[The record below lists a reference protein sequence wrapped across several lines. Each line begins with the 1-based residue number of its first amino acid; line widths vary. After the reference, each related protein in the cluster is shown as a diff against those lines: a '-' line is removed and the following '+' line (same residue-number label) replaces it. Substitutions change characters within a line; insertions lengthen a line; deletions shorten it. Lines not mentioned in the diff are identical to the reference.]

1 MPDVLRRALMAP
13 RGPIPRLEVVD
24 EVPST
29 QTALVEA
36 VREAPDD
43 WPDMSV
49 IAANHQTAGRGRA
62 GRDWQT
68 PRGAITASIVLRPE
82 HIDVM
87 RWSWIPLLA
96 GLAAVR
102 AVRKVAKLPATG
114 LKWPNDVVIEVPGA
128 PDVPGWG
135 QWRKLGGVLV
145 EVVPD
150 PAGGRTPLG
159 AVVGVGVNV
168 AQTQDELPVE
178 WAGSL
183 ATVGAG
189 EVDPSVLLTSVLRS
203 MTRRHVLWGEHEGS
217 MHGSGLAALVR
228 DACVTIGQEITVDL
242 PSGEKLRGRAVGLD
256 MAGHLVV
263 RTETGEMRTILAGDV
278 RNVRGVESA

>member
-1 MPDVLRRALMAP
+1 MLRRALMAP

-24 EVPST
+24 EIPST
-29 QTALVEA
+29 QDALVAA
-36 VREAPDD
+36 VREDPDA

-49 IAANHQTAGRGRA
+49 IAANHQSKGRGRS
-62 GRDWQT
+62 GREWET

-102 AVRKVAKLPATG
+102 AVRKVAKLPQTG
-114 LKWPNDVVIEVPGA
+114 LKWPNDVVIEVPDA
-128 PDVPGWG
+128 AEVEGWG
-135 QWRKLGGVLV
+135 KWRKLGGVLV
-145 EVVPD
+145 DIVPD
-150 PAGGRTPLG
+150 PSGGRVPLG
-159 AVVGVGVNV
+159 AVVGVGLNV
-168 AQTQDELPVE
+168 GQTQEELPVE
-178 WAGSL
+178 WAASL
-183 ATVGAG
+183 ATVGAR

-203 MTRRHVLWGEHEGS
+203 MTRRHLLWGEHEGS

-228 DACVTIGQEITVDL
+228 DACVTIGQEITVDM
-242 PSGEKLRGRAVGLD
+242 PGGEKLRGVADGLD

-263 RTETGEMRTILAGDV
+263 RTETGEIRTIFAGDV
-278 RNVRGVESA
+278 RNVRGVDSTQE

>member
-1 MPDVLRRALMAP
+1 MAP
-13 RGPIPRLEVVD
+13 RGPVPRLEVVD

-29 QTALVEA
+29 QSALVQA
-36 VREAPDD
+36 VQEDPDA

-49 IAANHQTAGRGRA
+49 LAASHQTAGRGRA
-62 GRDWQT
+62 GREWIT

-82 HIDVM
+82 KIDVM

-102 AVRKVAKLPATG
+102 AVRKVARLPEVG
-114 LKWPNDVVIEVPGA
+114 LKWPNDVVLEVPDA
-128 PDVPGWG
+128 AEIPGWG
-135 QWRKLGGVLV
+135 RWRKLGGVLT
-145 EVVPD
+145 EIVPD

-159 AVVGVGVNV
+159 AVVGVGINV
-168 AQTQDELPVE
+168 AQTREELPVE
-178 WAGSL
+178 WAESL
-183 ATVGAG
+183 ATVGAPD
-189 EVDPSVLLTSVLRS
+189 VDPSVLLTSVLRS
-203 MTRRHVLWGEHEGS
+203 MTRRHILWGENEGS

-242 PSGEKLRGRAVGLD
+242 PSGEKLRGHAYGLD

-263 RTETGEMRTILAGDV
+263 RTDSGEIRTIFAGDI
-278 RNVRGVESA
+278 RNVRGVDSTEE